1 MSTLKIVSRARLSRV
16 FDKIRSVDIVFGTI
30 LAIIVGVVAGFGAVV
45 FRWLISS
52 FQSLFFGGG
61 ASVLGFM
68 GQYYIILLPA
78 VGGLIVGL
86 LIYFGA
92 REAKGHGVPEVME
105 AVSVHGGRIRPRVAI
120 VKSLASSVCIGSG
133 GSVGREGPIVQI
145 GSSFGSTI
153 GQKLHLTDDW
163 VRTLVACG
171 AAGGISAT
179 FNTPI
184 GGVLFAMEVILG
196 RFVTSRLVFVV
207 ISSVAADVISR
218 IFLGSQPSFGIVPY
232 SIVSY
237 WELLPYAILGILGG
251 LVAIAFASLLY
262 KFEDVFDA
270 WHIPQYLKPAIG
282 GIGVGL
288 IGLYSYDLFG
298 VGYGDVYWVS
308 HMSVNQA
315 LIGEIALQSLIIL
328 VVLKI
333 IATSLSLG
341 SGGSGGV
348 FAPSL
353 FIGAM
358 LGGAFGTVAH
368 QLFPSLVA
376 SSGAYALVGMA
387 AVFAGAAR
395 APVTSIIMLFELT
408 WDYEIILPLMLAV
421 VISTAVARSLN
432 RETIYTRKLV
442 RRGIDIRRLEQ
453 TSPMRT
459 VTVAEAM
466 TKNFPSVLP
475 TMSVSNLVTK
485 LRQTGHHGFP
495 VVDKEGKFVG
505 MISLSDVE
513 TTMAKGD
520 PTGLTVADIVPRTV
534 IVAYPDQHLHEVLV
548 RVGVQDIGKVPVV
561 DRSNPKHL
569 LGVLRQQDVIRA
581 YTKAVTG
588 KHRR

>member
-1 MSTLKIVSRARLSRV
+1 MSTLRIVSRARLSRV

-68 GQYYIILLPA
+68 GQYYVILLPA
-78 VGGLIVGL
+78 IGGLIVGL

-218 IFLGSQPSFGIVPY
+218 IFLGAQPSFGIVPY

-376 SSGAYALVGMA
+376 SSGAYALVGT
-387 AVFAGAAR
+387 R